1 MAESL
6 RNVLLIAGREY
17 LERVRTKAFIF
28 STILLPAIMGGA
40 ILLPTR
46 LAMRATRPQNI
57 VVVASDPDTAA
68 ALKQG
73 LEDRQRGLAVDFNV
87 TVDLNATDAE
97 HQQLLGRIQRKELDG
112 VLWATSDALAK
123 RELRYETRETSD
135 FAQRG
140 SLTGAITSA
149 MMRRTLQTRGLT
161 GNETDELFK
170 PYRVDVVDAVKGS
183 QAAGA
188 GAFIGAII
196 LMMMLYLTTLIYGVQ
211 VQQSVIE
218 EKTSRVMEVLLSST
232 TSTQLL
238 GGKILGVGSV
248 GLTQL
253 LIWVLLGVVTS
264 SPAVAAV
271 GGAMKGL
278 SFSATAVVFFP
289 VFFLLGYFLYST
301 IFAALGSM
309 VNSQQEVQSLQTF
322 VMLPLISST
331 IVMMPVIRAPN
342 SPMAVA
348 FSMFP
353 FTAPLIMYLRI
364 VIQQPPMIQIVI
376 SVALLALT
384 IYGML
389 WLAARIYRVGILMY
403 GKKPTLPEIVK
414 WVKYA

>member
-1 MAESL
+1 
-6 RNVLLIAGREY
+6 
-17 LERVRTKAFIF
+17 
-28 STILLPAIMGGA
+28 
-40 ILLPTR
+40 
-46 LAMRATRPQNI
+46 
-57 VVVASDPDTAA
+57 
-68 ALKQG
+68 
-73 LEDRQRGLAVDFNV
+73 
-87 TVDLNATDAE
+87 
-97 HQQLLGRIQRKELDG
+97 
-112 VLWATSDALAK
+112 
-123 RELRYETRETSD
+123 
-135 FAQRG
+135 
-140 SLTGAITSA
+140 
-149 MMRRTLQTRGLT
+149 
-161 GNETDELFK
+161 LFK

-183 QAAGA
+183 KAAGT

-196 LMMMLYLTTLIYGVQ
+196 LMMMLYITTLIYGVQ

-218 EKTSRVMEVLLSST
+218 EKTSRVMEVLLSSA

-253 LIWVLLGVVTS
+253 LIWVMVGVVTS
-264 SPAVAAV
+264 SPAILAA
-271 GGAMKGL
+271 GAALKGF
-278 SFSATAVVFFP
+278 SFSPTAVVFFP

-301 IFAALGSM
+301 VFAALGSM

-342 SPMAVA
+342 SPLAMG

-364 VIQQPPMIQIVI
+364 VIQQPPITQILI